1 MKKHGW
7 DPINNT
13 STWENVTLGV
23 GGYYAAIELYSGG
36 NTYDIRIID
45 DRTVD
50 QPFWSSAIWFPG
62 DQAYTNGNAFAIRMN
77 LGTSVDLVESSVNKL
92 HVFPNPSK
100 NFVNISLENN
110 LPSELILMDIS
121 GKILLEKTF
130 TNSSKINLSNF
141 KNGIYFL
148 KISNNSQITTK
159 RINVVK

>member
-1 MKKHGW
+1 M
-7 DPINNT
+7 
-13 STWENVTLGV
+13 
-23 GGYYAAIELYSGG
+23 G

-77 LGTSVDLVESSVNKL
+77 LGNSVDLVESSLNKL

-110 LPSELILMDIS
+110 LPSKLTLMDIS
-121 GKILLEKTF
+121 GKILLEKIF

-141 KNGIYFL
+141 NNGIYFL
-148 KISNNSQITTK
+148 SIINNSQITTK

>member
-1 MKKHGW
+1 
-7 DPINNT
+7 
-13 STWENVTLGV
+13 
-23 GGYYAAIELYSGG
+23 
-36 NTYDIRIID
+36 
-45 DRTVD
+45 
-50 QPFWSSAIWFPG
+50 
-62 DQAYTNGNAFAIRMN
+62 MN

-141 KNGIYFL
+141 NNGIYFL